1 MKKTLLSVLIGLTI
15 SFCCCAQSTTFDK
28 TKAVKDS
35 KTKTFNS
42 VSSATQMKNMGMG
55 WNLGNTFDATYG
67 VGLNTET
74 GWGMP
79 KTTKPMIDGLAKS
92 GIKTIRIPVSW
103 SHHIL
108 DKKSDLALGYHR
120 FSSQIN
126 DKVKEVDVLTTVNEY
141 NTVEYNSDEYLYDF
155 GPSADINYNIF
166 NDDIIDALSA
176 LGYVS
181 NYILHHG
188 SDENMDLLLY
198 NDSFGI
204 DINGKNKV
212 L

>member
-1 MKKTLLSVLIGLTI
+1 MSRTYYFIYLKIPKKIFNDRLQYLLFNSYDFHADKNDVIGLYGYTK
-15 SFCCCAQSTTFDK
+15 DK
-28 TKAVKDS
+28 
-35 KTKTFNS
+35 
-42 VSSATQMKNMGMG
+42 Q
-55 WNLGNTFDATYG
+55 
-67 VGLNTET
+67 
-74 GWGMP
+74 
-79 KTTKPMIDGLAKS
+79 IAKS
-92 GIKTIRIPVSW
+92 FIKSRNKKLFYMIKKELTKKEEN
-103 SHHIL
+103 HIL

-141 NTVEYNSDEYLYDF
+141 NTVEYNSDEYLYEF

-166 NDDIIDALSA
+166 NDDIIDALST

-188 SDENMDLLLY
+188 SVEDMDLLLY
-198 NDSFGI
+198 NESFGI

-212 L
+212 PQSTDKLGSLLYLYYILFDKESVGDLCV